1 MGKAPNLRRFYL
13 HIRLALPLLI
23 RTSDPRGLAP
33 LIDTL
38 AKGLEMNLVPLG
50 AITTESVRV
59 ARLPTSHLRM
69 VQLAIT
75 IAGSLIIKPRTTQL
89 HLVEAVQTL
98 VHHSKPRIIHMGHH
112 HCRTRSIHMAHHHPI
127 GRTIHMEDKHPIV
140 TITLNKAIGEQNA
153 EALVHQRHQPIPP
166 QHQVQRAHEILAVVM
181 ISTFEAKSIL
191 SGGEP
196 RCRAIIHAEMINGA
210 VNNSA
215 CE

>member
-1 MGKAPNLRRFYL
+1 MGKTPNLRRFHL

-38 AKGLEMNLVPLG
+38 AKGLEMNLVPLR

-75 IAGSLIIKPRTTQL
+75 MKGSLTIKPRTTQL

-98 VHHSKPRIIHMGHH
+98 VHLSRTRIIHTGHH
-112 HCRTRSIHMAHHHPI
+112 HCRTRSIHMAHPHPM

-140 TITLNKAIGEQNA
+140 TITLNIVIGEQNA
-153 EALVHQRHQPIPP
+153 GALVHQRHQPIPP

-181 ISTFEAKSIL
+181 ISTFDAKTIL
-191 SGGEP
+191 LGAEP
-196 RCRAIIHAEMINGA
+196 RCGAIIHAEMINGV
-210 VNNSA
+210 VNNLA